1 MSSAPRSKKLKK
13 YHRIRAHR
21 NPLSDWSEEVPLKPE
36 AVDWSQLYPIAEGQ
50 ASPVVEFAD
59 VGCGYGGLTVA
70 LGLKFPD
77 TYIVGMEIRSPVVAW
92 VKERFEK
99 LRAESAAEGT
109 HLHRNIGVM
118 MTNAMKFLPNYF
130 RKGQLKKIFF
140 LFPDPHF
147 KKCTYRRRI
156 ISTTLLSDYA
166 YVLAEGGL
174 LYTVTDVKDL
184 YDWETETL
192 DAHPM
197 FQRVPLTDLETD
209 PCIDLVLNSSEEAR
223 KVDKSQG
230 QKWIAV
236 YRRIAID
243 HSDPTAD
250 TVDMDRPGA
259 GDVKE
264 T

>member
-1 MSSAPRSKKLKK
+1 MMCRK
-13 YHRIRAHR
+13 R
-21 NPLSDWSEEVPLKPE
+21 N
-36 AVDWSQLYPIAEGQ
+36 AA
-50 ASPVVEFAD
+50 
-59 VGCGYGGLTVA
+59 GLTV
-70 LGLKFPD
+70 LCW
-77 TYIVGMEIRSPVVAW
+77 RW
-92 VKERFEK
+92 
-99 LRAESAAEGT
+99 LRCMVCLRVRAG
-109 HLHRNIGVM
+109 
-118 MTNAMKFLPNYF
+118 
-130 RKGQLKKIFF
+130 
-140 LFPDPHF
+140 
-147 KKCTYRRRI
+147 
-156 ISTTLLSDYA
+156 STTLLSDYA

-197 FQRVPLTDLETD
+197 FQRVPLTDLVRCGAERGPSGSQGRAEPVVVLMRCGAAMVLLLLQETD

-264 T
+264 M